1 MTDFKGPLPGEH
13 RKCTDAMWSVLF
25 CLFWGGMLYVGSTAF
40 SKASSIGGSNRHISG
55 YQMDGK
61 ICGQDGEF
69 GAGVEYKYR
78 MQVLTGLSTS
88 TIPDSSKIGINGL
101 CVKNCPKKTMEVM
114 AGRVENKLTQKT
126 EAVTMYAMYP
136 TDGNPT
142 YTTYC
147 LPAVNATK
155 AAAQSAA
162 ASASSFISSNIT
174 ETSSAFFQEMLYDVN
189 DAMGAIWASFAFS
202 ILFSF
207 LFLFFIKMFAGV
219 AIFIAI
225 TLGLS
230 ALAVVGYFFY
240 FLQSCTIADQA
251 TYAACGTLGE
261 YQIMTYQLGCGLA
274 WGLFVVLFL
283 VVVFMRD
290 RILLAIKLMTQ
301 AVNAIND
308 MKLMLLTP
316 ILMLLPL
323 IAVLLWWLYVCV
335 AMAAAG
341 DLNVTGN
348 TTVTNGSLLAGDLIT
363 IDVPLRTVVWDD
375 TM

>member
-1 MTDFKGPLPGEH
+1 MG
-13 RKCTDAMWSVLF
+13 
-25 CLFWGGMLYVGSTAF
+25 
-40 SKASSIGGSNRHISG
+40 
-55 YQMDGK
+55 
-61 ICGQDGEF
+61 
-69 GAGVEYKYR
+69 
-78 MQVLTGLSTS
+78 
-88 TIPDSSKIGINGL
+88 
-101 CVKNCPKKTMEVM
+101 
-114 AGRVENKLTQKT
+114 
-126 EAVTMYAMYP
+126 
-136 TDGNPT
+136 
-142 YTTYC
+142 
-147 LPAVNATK
+147 
-155 AAAQSAA
+155 AQSAA

-219 AIFIAI
+219 AIFVAI
-225 TLGLS
+225 TCGLT
-230 ALAVVGYFFY
+230 ALFVTGYFFY
-240 FLQSCTIADQA
+240 FLSTCTILDQA
-251 TYAACGTLGE
+251 TFASCGTLGE

-274 WGLFVVLFL
+274 WGLFVVLLL

-348 TTVTNGSLLAGDLIT
+348 TTVTSGSLLAGDLIT

-375 TM
+375 TMHYLFYYHIFGYIINLFCCGRRHDSKTWFIVQSKTTWHVKSH